1 MGSAE
6 RKGGVLMELVARSS
20 RRSWLALSF
29 GAWCLVILGGLSSG
43 CGGRACTAIG
53 CSDEVR
59 VALEPAV
66 GSSYDVELLVDGVE
80 GSFTCSGSE
89 AEGWSRSEVSGGLS
103 IWGCTGRGFEIQGR
117 PERVEAQVRAQD
129 GSWTGS
135 ASEAPSYET
144 FQPNGPKC
152 SPTCHVAELSIAGEV
167 RSICTEREPGGPL
180 CENGEIAPIVPCCE
194 LPAPP
199 DVADACDGSES
210 LVNPTSCTSGGA
222 TVNYLLTQFEI
233 LDDCNLGY
241 DLDGCFG
248 RSCIPGGLA
257 PPEGQDGVD
266 NGLAGLGAILDG
278 VDSNLVRAN
287 QWFADALCGKSNEH
301 GEGCETDVLKIE
313 LRLAVTAD
321 AEESCAI
328 VTVFS
333 GADEVGTVAMNLSD
347 GGCLSGVLPTLPL
360 DLERPPLQ
368 LSNVTL
374 RTTIGDQGLSQG
386 VMGATG
392 DEAFAASVAEVLSTG
407 AGLLNGILDIND
419 DLSGDPEAACNAV
432 SGTYRIGGVA
442 EDVGKGG
449 S

>member
-1 MGSAE
+1 
-6 RKGGVLMELVARSS
+6 
-20 RRSWLALSF
+20 
-29 GAWCLVILGGLSSG
+29 
-43 CGGRACTAIG
+43 
-53 CSDEVR
+53 
-59 VALEPAV
+59 
-66 GSSYDVELLVDGVE
+66 
-80 GSFTCSGSE
+80 
-89 AEGWSRSEVSGGLS
+89 
-103 IWGCTGRGFEIQGR
+103 
-117 PERVEAQVRAQD
+117 
-129 GSWTGS
+129 
-135 ASEAPSYET
+135 
-144 FQPNGPKC
+144 
-152 SPTCHVAELSIAGEV
+152 
-167 RSICTEREPGGPL
+167 
-180 CENGEIAPIVPCCE
+180 VPCCE

-347 GGCLSGVLPTLPL
+347 DGCLSGVLPTLPL

-392 DEAFAASVAEVLSTG
+392 DEAFAVLLPDEIMVDGGATLRRMIDAHADTGGGVVSLQQVTPEEAASLGVIDPDGEIEGGVVRTKGVVEKPPVGEQPSTLALTGRYVLPGGAFSLIDKVRPG
-407 AGLLNGILDIND
+407 AGGEIQLTDALAMLV
-419 DLSGDPEAACNAV
+419 GDP
-432 SGTYRIGGVA
+432 GLFGVLITQGRYDA
-442 EDVGKGG
+442 GKKLEFLRATVEIALDRPDLGPPFADVLRDIVRSRGLLG
-449 S
+449 